1 MSDKRVSEMTDDQ
14 IRGLADAAGTWK
26 PDAYYEARRAIVRD
40 ARAQGKE
47 LITRKAWPGACSD
60 IMYAE
65 PLEGIRIAL
74 TRASA
79 ARRTVDDY
87 VKIARE
93 EGRTWAQVGQALG
106 LAGTTADRGVP
117 LAEAAFEYV
126 VPVREDSLRFDT
138 PSFGW
143 HCRSC
148 GGFVSD
154 RGPYESHP
162 EDNEHGHAEGCARMA
177 EGRFAVLAGP
187 RIGASQR
194 RCRGGGQRG
203 APAARSARTNDVE
216 ARKVRRS
223 LSWPGEPGGWA
234 VTAAGRGGISH
245 GGSGSVSPAEHC
257 MTGSGICLRQ
267 PMWWTA
273 SLPPTAIV
281 TWSASW
287 RVTPRTSRS
296 RTSTAMC

>member
-1 MSDKRVSEMTDDQ
+1 MSDTQVSAMTDDQ
-14 IRGLADAAGTWK
+14 VRDLADAAGTWK
-26 PDAYYEARRAIVRD
+26 PDAYYEARQAIVND
-40 ARAQGKE
+40 ARAQGKK
-47 LITRKAWPGACSD
+47 LITRKAWPGACGD
-60 IMYAE
+60 ITYAE

-148 GGFVSD
+148 GEFVSD

-162 EDNEHGHAEGCARMA
+162 EDNEHGHAERCARMA
-177 EGRFAVLAGP
+177 EGVAAHDAEIAEWESWHGDGYDP
-187 RIGASQR
+187 DAEP
-194 RCRGGGQRG
+194 GGGGADLEGDG
-203 APAARSARTNDVE
+203 APAHGDGWYEADRND
-216 ARKVRRS
+216 
-223 LSWPGEPGGWA
+223 PEPE
-234 VTAAGRGGISH
+234 V
-245 GGSGSVSPAEHC
+245 
-257 MTGSGICLRQ
+257 Q
-267 PMWWTA
+267 
-273 SLPPTAIV
+273 
-281 TWSASW
+281 
-287 RVTPRTSRS
+287 
-296 RTSTAMC
+296 